1 MLWKRATLTDAVG
14 QFIKDR
20 FSPSIAAQMRGNSM
34 SPMKFAPMLLFCL
47 PFMAASP
54 SLAQQ
59 PAPKPA
65 IRIDVPVAPKAS
77 KVVFNM
83 DHVAFA
89 GDQSIGLRQMQS
101 MIQAYKEENTP
112 LEIIAVFHG
121 AAGYMM
127 LNDEAYDRARTS
139 GTGNPYKQQI
149 VALQKQGVQF
159 EECVHTAEAKGWT
172 NSNLLPGVKVNG
184 GAVLRL
190 VQLMQDG
197 FVQLQP

>member
-1 MLWKRATLTDAVG
+1 M
-14 QFIKDR
+14 F
-20 FSPSIAAQMRGNSM
+20 
-34 SPMKFAPMLLFCL
+34 LLCL
-47 PFMAASP
+47 LAASP

-65 IRIDVPVAPKAS
+65 LRIDVPVATKAS

-101 MIQAYKEENTP
+101 MILAYKEENTP

-121 AAGYMM
+121 VAGYMM
-127 LNDEAYDRARTS
+127 LNDEAYDRARTTS

-149 VALQKQGVQF
+149 IALQKQGVQF
-159 EECVHTAEAKGWT
+159 EEGVHTAEAKGWT

>member
-1 MLWKRATLTDAVG
+1 MKYVSLFLLCLAFV
-14 QFIKDR
+14 
-20 FSPSIAAQMRGNSM
+20 PSIPARAEEVQLKAALQ
-34 SPMKFAPMLLFCL
+34 
-47 PFMAASP
+47 
-54 SLAQQ
+54 
-59 PAPKPA
+59 
-65 IRIDVPVAPKAS
+65 IDVPAAVKAS

-83 DHVAFA
+83 DHAAFS

-101 MIQAYKEENTP
+101 MILAYRERKTP

-127 LNDEAYDRARTS
+127 LNDKAYDRARKS
-139 GTGNPYKQQI
+139 GIGNPYKQQI
-149 VALQKQGVQF
+149 VALQQQGVAF
-159 EECVHTAEAKGWT
+159 EECVVTAEANGWT
-172 NSNLLPGVKVNG
+172 NADLLPGVKVNG